1 MIRLYL
7 LIFGLSMC
15 NWMIAEAQTTANES
29 EIETET
35 EIETTTTTSTTT
47 TTPKIDIDFDI
58 SFWSINQFIWGF
70 ICYCLFGL
78 YVLYYQ
84 ESILKVCRCYRH
96 KNNSIHIMSSATNA
110 NDNNVDVNK
119 KKCHHD

>member
-7 LIFGLSMC
+7 LIFGLSML
-15 NWMIAEAQTTANES
+15 NWMIAEAQTTNES
-29 EIETET
+29 EAEAETE
-35 EIETTTTTSTTT
+35 TTT
-47 TTPKIDIDFDI
+47 TTPKIDVDFDI

-70 ICYCLFGL
+70 ICYLLFGL

-96 KNNSIHIMSSATNA
+96 KNNSIHHLMSATTN
-110 NDNNVDVNK
+110 NENVDVNK